1 MNEFASFSDAE
12 LVSESD
18 KAWGRGDTERLA
30 AIKAERAR
38 RAKLANAGMKTWVKV
53 LCYILMY
60 IIGANLAAAFG
71 IPSLWAMLLGAAI
84 SGTLTPLIDTAVGN
98 QLRRKAQKTASVV
111 R

>member
-1 MNEFASFSDAE
+1 MNEFDSFSDAE
-12 LVSESD
+12 LVSEAD
-18 KAWGRGDTERLA
+18 NAWGRGDAERSA

-60 IIGANLAAAFG
+60 LIGANLVAAFG
-71 IPSLWAMLLGAAI
+71 VPTLWAMLLGAAI

-98 QLRRKAQKTASVV
+98 QIRRKAQRRSGAA
-111 R
+111 

>member
-1 MNEFASFSDAE
+1 MNEFASLSDAE

-18 KAWGRGDTERLA
+18 KAWGRGDKERMA

-60 IIGANLAAAFG
+60 IIGSNVAAAFG
-71 IPSLWAMLLGAAI
+71 IPGLWALLLGAAI

-98 QLRRKAQKTASVV
+98 QLRRKAQ
-111 R
+111 